1 MEPQASA
8 PPSQGGGEGESAS
21 GGGAAAIADHFGF
34 SPPSKGITYAQVFL
48 ILAYFV
54 GLDLG
59 ISLLIYIKNIKKNW
73 PFYKCSATYMMFAWL
88 FGYDTETNFQQCI
101 HSMQSSYMTVLME
114 PANYLMSGITSS
126 IGGLSSSL
134 NDVRGFMNNFRVNLT
149 GGIQNIFGVFLNMLT
164 QIQLMVIKIKDMMS
178 KNIGIMTTMM
188 YTLDTS
194 LQTTQNMWAGPIGK
208 TVRAI

>member
-1 MEPQASA
+1 ME